1 MAWRQLVLGTVAT
14 TATACGNVAVSND
27 APPRDVKCGPQ
38 PIEVLP
44 NGSFDAST
52 PPWVQEPVTPA
63 LLCGMPRIT
72 PFDPPQA
79 GCLGG
84 VDGTTQTLSQTIKLP
99 AGVKTL
105 TLSGQICIDTAETA
119 KVDSDI
125 LQFDVVNGA
134 TTVST
139 LGMKTN
145 QQGMSPCVFTAFT
158 LSAPASSD
166 PVSATFRIRSTLNTM
181 NPTSFYIDKLSLTAA
196 CM

>member
-1 MAWRQLVLGTVAT
+1 MSSRQLVLVAI
-14 TATACGNVAVSND
+14 ATAAAACGDVASN
-27 APPRDVKCGPQ
+27 RDVECGAQ

-52 PPWVQEPVTPA
+52 PPWVQEPVAPS

-84 VDGTTQTLSQTIKLP
+84 VDGTAQTLSQTILLP
-99 AGVKTL
+99 EGVKTL
-105 TLSGQICIDTAETA
+105 ALSGQICIDTAETTSLDND
-119 KVDSDI
+119 V

-139 LGMKTN
+139 LGKQTN
-145 QQGMSPCVFTAFT
+145 QQGKAGCQFTAFT
-158 LSAPASSD
+158 LSAAATSD
-166 PVSATFRIRSTLNTM
+166 PASATFRIRSTLNTM
-181 NPTSFYIDKLSLTAA
+181 NPTSFYIDKLSLKAA

>member
-1 MAWRQLVLGTVAT
+1 MTGTIVA
-14 TATACGNVAVSND
+14 ACGDVTVQTD
-27 APPRDVKCGPQ
+27 APPRDVACGAQ
-38 PIEVLP
+38 VLP

-52 PPWVQEPVTPA
+52 PPWVQEPVSPS
-63 LLCGMPRIT
+63 LLCGSPRIN
-72 PFDPPQA
+72 PVDPPQA

-84 VDGTTQTLSQTIKLP
+84 VDGTTQTLSQTILLP

-119 KVDSDI
+119 KVDNDI

-134 TTVST
+134 TMISAI
-139 LGMKTN
+139 GKQTN
-145 QQGMSPCVFTAFT
+145 QQGAAGCQFTAFT
-158 LSAPASSD
+158 LTAAATSD
-166 PVSATFRIRSTLNTM
+166 PVSATFRIRSSLNTM